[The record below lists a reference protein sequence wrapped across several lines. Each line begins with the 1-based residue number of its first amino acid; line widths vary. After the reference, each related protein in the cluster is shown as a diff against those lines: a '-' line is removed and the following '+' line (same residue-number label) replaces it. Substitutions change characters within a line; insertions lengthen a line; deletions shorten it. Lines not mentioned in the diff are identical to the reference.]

1 MGCNNIELTSSGSAI
16 LKNIKNGKTAV
27 LKDKKPGAAAVVHFL
42 ESGGAYCQ
50 EA

>member
-1 MGCNNIELTSSGSAI
+1 MES
-16 LKNIKNGKTAV
+16 LKNGDAL
-27 LKDKKPGAAAVVHFL
+27 LKGLKPGAAAVVAFL